1 MDYKY
6 FLMVSYF
13 PIDIRKPTLTPYG
26 RKTFVLFDCFDG
38 ATKITCKNI
47 LNILIRSDILIS
59 Y

>member
-38 ATKITCKNI
+38 ARQITCKVKKRKKI
-47 LNILIRSDILIS
+47 IF
-59 Y
+59 

>member
-13 PIDIRKPTLTPYG
+13 LIDIRKPILIPYG

-38 ATKITCKNI
+38 ARKITCKVKK
-47 LNILIRSDILIS
+47 RKK
-59 Y
+59 